1 LIDLDFLVQSS
12 LSTDSQ
18 MNLKK
23 EIVMRLIYSPASP
36 FVRKVVVLMYEAGL
50 SDKVTL
56 NPVAT
61 TALNTAD
68 DARAANPLGKI
79 PALVRDGDSTIF
91 DSRVI
96 CRYLDDLAGS
106 NLYPADRLWD
116 VLTLEALA
124 DGIMESA
131 VSMVYEVRLRPEN
144 EQSPAWID
152 AQWSKV
158 THALA
163 ALEADQFAAATG
175 DVNMGQLAV
184 ACALGYLDFRHAGR
198 NWQADFPKLAAWQQ
212 QIGQRASMMA
222 TTPAG

>member
-1 LIDLDFLVQSS
+1 
-12 LSTDSQ
+12 

-23 EIVMRLIYSPASP
+23 ETVMRLIYSPASP
-36 FVRKVVVLMYEAGL
+36 FVRKVVVLMHEAGL

-163 ALEADQFAAATG
+163 ALEANQFAAAKG

>member
-1 LIDLDFLVQSS
+1 
-12 LSTDSQ
+12 
-18 MNLKK
+18 
-23 EIVMRLIYSPASP
+23 MRLIYSPASP
-36 FVRKVVVLMYEAGL
+36 FVRKVVVLMHEAGL

-163 ALEADQFAAATG
+163 ALEANQFAAATG

-184 ACALGYLDFRHAGR
+184 ACALGSRDFRHAGR

>member
-1 LIDLDFLVQSS
+1 
-12 LSTDSQ
+12 
-18 MNLKK
+18 
-23 EIVMRLIYSPASP
+23 MRLIYSPASP

-50 SDKVTL
+50 SDEVTL

-96 CRYLDDLAGS
+96 CRYLNDLAGS
-106 NLYPADRLWD
+106 NLYPADRIWD

>member
-1 LIDLDFLVQSS
+1 
-12 LSTDSQ
+12 
-18 MNLKK
+18 MK
-23 EIVMRLIYSPASP
+23 LIYSPASP
-36 FVRKVVVLMYEAGL
+36 FVRKVVVLMHEAGL
-50 SDKVTL
+50 TNKVTL

-131 VSMVYEVRLRPEN
+131 VSMVYELRLRPEN

-163 ALEADQFAAATG
+163 ALEADQFAAASG

-198 NWQADFPKLAAWQQ
+198 NWQADYPKLAAWQQ
-212 QIGQRASMMA
+212 QIGARASMSA

>member
-1 LIDLDFLVQSS
+1 
-12 LSTDSQ
+12 
-18 MNLKK
+18 MK
-23 EIVMRLIYSPASP
+23 LIYSPASP
-36 FVRKVVVLMYEAGL
+36 FVRKVVVLMHEAGL
-50 SDKVTL
+50 TNKVTL

-163 ALEADQFAAATG
+163 ALEADQFAAASG
-175 DVNMGQLAV
+175 DLNMGQLAV

-198 NWQADFPKLAAWQQ
+198 NWQADYPKLAAWQQ
-212 QIGQRASMMA
+212 QIGARASMSA

>member
-1 LIDLDFLVQSS
+1 
-12 LSTDSQ
+12 
-18 MNLKK
+18 
-23 EIVMRLIYSPASP
+23 MRLIYSPASP
-36 FVRKVVVLMYEAGL
+36 FVRKVVVLMHEAGL

-68 DARAANPLGKI
+68 EARAANPLGKI

-96 CRYLDDLAGS
+96 CRYLDDLSGS

-158 THALA
+158 THALE
-163 ALEADQFAAATG
+163 ALEANQFAAATG

-212 QIGQRASMMA
+212 QIGQRASMSA

>member
-1 LIDLDFLVQSS
+1 
-12 LSTDSQ
+12 

-23 EIVMRLIYSPASP
+23 ETVMRLIYSPASP
-36 FVRKVVVLMYEAGL
+36 FVRKVVVLMHEAGL

-163 ALEADQFAAATG
+163 ALEANQFAAATG

>member
-1 LIDLDFLVQSS
+1 
-12 LSTDSQ
+12 
-18 MNLKK
+18 
-23 EIVMRLIYSPASP
+23 MRLIYSPASP
-36 FVRKVVVLMYEAGL
+36 FVRKVVVLMHEAGL

-131 VSMVYEVRLRPEN
+131 VSIVYEVRLRPEN

-163 ALEADQFAAATG
+163 ALEANQFAAATG

-184 ACALGYLDFRHAGR
+184 ACALGYLDFRHEGR

>member
-1 LIDLDFLVQSS
+1 
-12 LSTDSQ
+12 

-36 FVRKVVVLMYEAGL
+36 FVRKVVVLMHEAGL

-158 THALA
+158 AHALA
-163 ALEADQFAAATG
+163 ALEANQFAAATG

>member
-23 EIVMRLIYSPASP
+23 ETVMRLIYSPASP

-158 THALA
+158 AHALA
-163 ALEADQFAAATG
+163 ALEANQFAAATG

>member
-1 LIDLDFLVQSS
+1 
-12 LSTDSQ
+12 
-18 MNLKK
+18 
-23 EIVMRLIYSPASP
+23 MRLIYSPASP

-131 VSMVYEVRLRPEN
+131 VSMVYEARLRPEN

-163 ALEADQFAAATG
+163 ALEANQFAAATG

>member
-36 FVRKVVVLMYEAGL
+36 FVRKVVVLMHEAGL

-163 ALEADQFAAATG
+163 ALEANQFAAATG

>member
-1 LIDLDFLVQSS
+1 
-12 LSTDSQ
+12 
-18 MNLKK
+18 
-23 EIVMRLIYSPASP
+23 MRLIYSPASP
-36 FVRKVVVLMYEAGL
+36 FVRKVVVLMHEAGL

-131 VSMVYEVRLRPEN
+131 VSIVYEVRLRPEN
-144 EQSPAWID
+144 EQSTAWID

-163 ALEADQFAAATG
+163 ALEANQFAAATG

>member
-1 LIDLDFLVQSS
+1 
-12 LSTDSQ
+12 
-18 MNLKK
+18 MK
-23 EIVMRLIYSPASP
+23 LIYSPASP
-36 FVRKVVVLMYEAGL
+36 FVRKVVVLMHEAGL
-50 SDKVTL
+50 TNKVTL

-163 ALEADQFAAATG
+163 ALEADQFAAASG

-198 NWQADFPKLAAWQQ
+198 NWQADYPKLATWQQ
-212 QIGQRASMMA
+212 QIGARASMSA

>member
-1 LIDLDFLVQSS
+1 
-12 LSTDSQ
+12 
-18 MNLKK
+18 MK
-23 EIVMRLIYSPASP
+23 LIYSPASP
-36 FVRKVVVLMYEAGL
+36 FVRKVVVLMHEAGL
-50 SDKVTL
+50 TNKVTL

-163 ALEADQFAAATG
+163 ALEADQFAAASG

-198 NWQADFPKLAAWQQ
+198 NWQADYPKLAAWQQ
-212 QIGQRASMMA
+212 QIGARASMSA

>member
-1 LIDLDFLVQSS
+1 
-12 LSTDSQ
+12 
-18 MNLKK
+18 
-23 EIVMRLIYSPASP
+23 MRLIYSPASP
-36 FVRKVVVLMYEAGL
+36 FVRKVVVLMHEAGL

-79 PALVRDGDSTIF
+79 HALVSDGDSTIF

-131 VSMVYEVRLRPEN
+131 VSMVYEVSLRPEN

-163 ALEADQFAAATG
+163 ALEANQFAVATC

>member
-1 LIDLDFLVQSS
+1 
-12 LSTDSQ
+12 
-18 MNLKK
+18 MK
-23 EIVMRLIYSPASP
+23 LIYSPASP
-36 FVRKVVVLMYEAGL
+36 FVRKVVVLMHEAGL
-50 SDKVTL
+50 TNKVTL

-163 ALEADQFAAATG
+163 ALEADQFAAASG

-198 NWQADFPKLAAWQQ
+198 NWQADYPKLATWQK
-212 QIGQRASMMA
+212 QIGARASMSA